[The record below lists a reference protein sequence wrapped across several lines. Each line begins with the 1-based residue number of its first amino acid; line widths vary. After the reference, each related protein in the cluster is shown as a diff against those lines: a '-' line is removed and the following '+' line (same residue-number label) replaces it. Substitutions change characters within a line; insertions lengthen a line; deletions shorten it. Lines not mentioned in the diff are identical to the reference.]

1 MAIVGLALNALGGIV
16 MLIFGIKILITAF
29 KTSVGWGLA
38 SLLIPF
44 VVFVF
49 IAKNW
54 AATKTDFMRWLIGFA
69 VMVVGTGASVFGAM
83 SGAMSQ

>member
-1 MAIVGLALNALGGIV
+1 MAMLGMALNVIGSIV
-16 MLIFGIKILITAF
+16 MLIFGVKILITAF
-29 KTSVGWGLA
+29 KTSLGWGLA

-44 VVFVF
+44 VVFFF

-69 VMVVGTGASVFGAM
+69 VMVVGTGLSVAGAM